1 MSTLVT
7 GGMGFIGSHLV
18 KHLLDNGE
26 NVLVL
31 DDLSGSHKDNLK
43 THIKHENL
51 KIIEG
56 SILNARLVSKLMRK
70 VSKCYH
76 LAAIL
81 GVERINKDPIKAL
94 NVNLQ
99 GSEIVLTTASK
110 FGVTTLLASSS
121 EVYGKNI
128 AVPLKEESDR
138 VLGSTKINRWSYSDA
153 KALDEMYAFE
163 LHKRESFPVIVAR
176 FFNTV
181 GPRQS
186 GSYGMV
192 LPRFVSAA
200 LTNQP
205 LVVYGDG
212 TQSRTFCSVLD
223 VVQAIVALMETDYC
237 IGHTFN
243 IGSSNEITIKELAN
257 KVILLTNSKSEITY
271 KKHYEVFGEHF
282 EEPQRRVPD
291 ISKIKKTIDW
301 QPKRTLD
308 EIIIEIANNLRANE
322 S

>member
-26 NVLVL
+26 SILVL

-43 THIKHENL
+43 SHINHKNL

-56 SILNARLVSKLMRK
+56 SILNTGLVGSLMRK

-81 GVERINKDPIKAL
+81 GVERINQDPIKAL

-110 FGVTTLLASSS
+110 FGVKTLLASSS

-163 LHKRESFPVIVAR
+163 LHKRESLPVIVAR

-192 LPRFVSAA
+192 LPRFVEAA
-200 LTNQP
+200 LSNKP

-212 TQSRTFCSVLD
+212 TQSRTFCSVFD
-223 VVQAIVALMETDYC
+223 VVQAIVALMEPDDC
-237 IGHTFN
+237 IGHIFN
-243 IGSSNEITIKELAN
+243 IGSSNEIKIKELAD
-257 KVILLTNSKSEITY
+257 KVILLTNSKSEIVY
-271 KKHYEVFGEHF
+271 KKHSDVFGEYF

-301 QPKRTLD
+301 EPKRNLD

>member
-18 KHLLDNGE
+18 MHLLDKGE
-26 NVLVL
+26 KVVVL
-31 DDLSGSHKDNLK
+31 DDLSGSTQDNLK
-43 THIKHENL
+43 THIKLKNL
-51 KIIEG
+51 KVIEG
-56 SILNARLVSKLMRK
+56 SILNTRLVSKLMGN

-81 GVERINKDPIKAL
+81 GVERINSDPIKAL
-94 NVNLQ
+94 KVNLD
-99 GSEIVLTTASK
+99 GSEIVLTAASK
-110 FGVTTLLASSS
+110 YGIKTLLASSS
-121 EVYGKNI
+121 EVYGKNC

-153 KALDEMYAFE
+153 KALDEMYAFD
-163 LHKRESFPVIVAR
+163 LHKRESLPVIVAR

-192 LPRFVSAA
+192 LPRFVEAA
-200 LTNQP
+200 IKNQP

-212 TQSRTFCSVLD
+212 TQSRTFCSVFD
-223 VVQAIVALMETDYC
+223 VVQAIVTLMETNEY
-237 IGHTFN
+237 IGHAFN
-243 IGSSNEITIKELAN
+243 IGSTNEITINELAV
-257 KVILLTNSKSEITY
+257 KVISLTNSKSVVAY
-271 KKHYEVFGEHF
+271 KKHFEVFGEYF

-291 ISKIKKTIDW
+291 ISKINNSIYW
-301 QPKRTLD
+301 QPKKTLD
-308 EIIIEIANNLRANE
+308 EIIIEIADHLRANE